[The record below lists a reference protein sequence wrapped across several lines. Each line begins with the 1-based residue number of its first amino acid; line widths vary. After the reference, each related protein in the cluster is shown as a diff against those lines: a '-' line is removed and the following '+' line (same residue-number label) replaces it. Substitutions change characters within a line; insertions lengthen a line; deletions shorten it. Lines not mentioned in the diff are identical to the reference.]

1 MEDNA
6 PSQKDERIMTQSPA
20 SPHLKSY
27 RELTGFMN
35 GRLMTGKK
43 QKKKGCYTGHR
54 CCFKCLFVNLEFRV
68 NAGVHTNHV
77 FHSKITIL
85 PQAHG

>member
-43 QKKKGCYTGHR
+43 QKK
-54 CCFKCLFVNLEFRV
+54 RV
-68 NAGVHTNHV
+68 A
-77 FHSKITIL
+77 IL
-85 PQAHG
+85 VTDVVLNVYL

>member
-35 GRLMTGKK
+35 GRLMTGKNR
-43 QKKKGCYTGHR
+43 KKRG
-54 CCFKCLFVNLEFRV
+54 
-68 NAGVHTNHV
+68 A
-77 FHSKITIL
+77 IL
-85 PQAHG
+85 VTDVVLNVYL

>member
-43 QKKKGCYTGHR
+43 QKKKGVLYWSQM
-54 CCFKCLFVNLEFRV
+54 LF
-68 NAGVHTNHV
+68 
-77 FHSKITIL
+77 
-85 PQAHG
+85 

>member
-43 QKKKGCYTGHR
+43 TEKKRG
-54 CCFKCLFVNLEFRV
+54 
-68 NAGVHTNHV
+68 A
-77 FHSKITIL
+77 IL
-85 PQAHG
+85 VTDVVLNVYL